1 MSDASHATRIEYSC
15 GTIWNAVDGLAKLA
29 DELVLPAID
38 QVEPT
43 VKEIKPDVLVSCRWC
58 CFNPLSTAEVGN
70 VQVLMRCQQFCAS
83 MWTPEESARI
93 QQIAKDIVP
102 GIKTHAIP
110 QGLQVEKGP
119 DAVVEYLKE
128 QIPGLLG

>member
-1 MSDASHATRIEYSC
+1 MSE
-15 GTIWNAVDGLAKLA
+15 KL
-29 DELVLPAID
+29 
-38 QVEPT
+38 T
-43 VKEIKPDVLVSCRWC
+43 WDV
-58 CFNPLSTAEVGN
+58 
-70 VQVLMRCQQFCAS
+70 QFCAS
-83 MWTPEESARI
+83 MWTPEESTQI

-128 QIPGLLG
+128 KIPGLLG